1 MRNVLNMSG
10 LSNNLTSKLD
20 LHDIIEQN
28 ESKVEEDKNLGTFT
42 TLNSTDMRS
51 SVP

>member
-1 MRNVLNMSG
+1 MRNVLNASG

-28 ESKVEEDKNLGTFT
+28 ESKAEDEKHMGTLT
-42 TLNSTDMRS
+42 TLNSSEIRN
-51 SVP
+51 SVQ